1 MKQIRHKVFETNSSS
16 THSVTLYYNY
26 NVYYGIEADEDGDIY
41 LKPCDIYD
49 IMRQNLQDFT
59 LEEIQ
64 ELLNAKVHEITNP
77 N

>member
-16 THSVTLYYNY
+16 THSVTLYYNC

>member
-1 MKQIRHKVFETNSSS
+1 MKQIRNSVFETNSSS

-26 NVYYGIEADEDGDIY
+26 NVYDSIEADEDGDIY
-41 LKPCDIYD
+41 LSPNDVYS

-64 ELLNAKVHEITNP
+64 ELLKEKLNDITNQ

>member
-16 THSVTLYYNY
+16 THSVTLYYNDRMY
-26 NVYYGIEADEDGDIY
+26 DVEASESGNVY
-41 LKPCDIYD
+41 LSPHNIYD